1 MNIYIELHILEG
13 NLTLL
18 QTYFR
23 IYALQSANAVLY
35 SPVRVFFFFFFLF
48 EQPAFKV
55 TLYKLSSDPVTIF
68 STCEIYYQYRLAV
81 STVLV
86 RIFST
91 REDH

>member
-1 MNIYIELHILEG
+1 MIYVELHILEG

-23 IYALQSANAVLY
+23 IYALQSANAVMY
-35 SPVRVFFFFFFLF
+35 SPVRVFFFNFYLSLF

-68 STCEIYYQYRLAV
+68 STCEIYQYLLDI